1 MTTRDKNRNGQLS
14 VSVLG
19 CSLTRAPT
27 YAYVDL
33 VFTTLMK
40 LITPGSLGNAQAT

>member
-1 MTTRDKNRNGQLS
+1 MASYLS
-14 VSVLG
+14 VYWDVHLPEPR
-19 CSLTRAPT
+19 LT